1 MEILSQNSQSV
12 DTQFAYLPSAFTTP
26 EIKIFV
32 NDDEKFKLMDRIIEL
47 AQFSDASISY
57 LDGIRA
63 DFGDGWGLIR
73 ASNTTPAL
81 FLRFEAESAERLLA
95 LKSEF
100 KALLLTAD
108 KTLVVDF

>member
-1 MEILSQNSQSV
+1 
-12 DTQFAYLPSAFTTP
+12 LPSAFTTP